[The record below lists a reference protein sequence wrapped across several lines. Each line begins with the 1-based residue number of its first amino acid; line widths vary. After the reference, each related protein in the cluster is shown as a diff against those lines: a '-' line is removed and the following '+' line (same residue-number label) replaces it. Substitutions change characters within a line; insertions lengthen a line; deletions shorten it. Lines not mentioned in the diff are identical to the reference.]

1 MQKRK
6 KRSKG
11 KISPVDNEP
20 LIIRWDLVRTDKPLD
35 EITAAD
41 IPPGLDVDDVCALNP
56 DGTLMLTRK
65 K

>member
-1 MQKRK
+1 MQ
-6 KRSKG
+6 SLENYEG
-11 KISPVDNEP
+11 LV
-20 LIIRWDLVRTDKPLD
+20 IRWDLARTSKPLD

-41 IPPGLDVDDVCALNP
+41 VPPGLDPDDVCALNP